1 MRIMLEFNFLQQE
14 EWRLSMRIKE
24 TREMFSGLFSEYTDD
39 ISQANYINLHDV
51 RTRKGGVVKDTL
63 VFAQRNVENM
73 PTELTKD
80 DYVAF
85 LADLEFKNVEFMDF
99 LNFRGGLNG

>member
-1 MRIMLEFNFLQQE
+1 MERQD
-14 EWRLSMRIKE
+14 K
-24 TREMFSGLFSEYTDD
+24 REMFSGLFSEYTDC
-39 ISQANYINLHDV
+39 ISNKNYINLYDV

-63 VFAQRNVENM
+63 VFEEEKVVNM
-73 PTELTKD
+73 PTELSKD